1 MLAPARFSTMPRFY
15 FHLFDDLDC
24 FDEEGQELPSPETAL
39 ETARANV
46 LDIACAEVGE
56 GRLDLS
62 HRIEVANEFGQS
74 ISVPRFRDVIEVA
87 G

>member
-1 MLAPARFSTMPRFY
+1 MPQFF

-24 FDEEGQELPSPETAL
+24 IDEEGQELSSPEAAL

-46 LDIACAEVGE
+46 LEIACAEVRA

-62 HRIEVANEFGQS
+62 HRIEVANEFGQT
-74 ISVPRFRDVIEVA
+74 ISVIRFRDVVEVT